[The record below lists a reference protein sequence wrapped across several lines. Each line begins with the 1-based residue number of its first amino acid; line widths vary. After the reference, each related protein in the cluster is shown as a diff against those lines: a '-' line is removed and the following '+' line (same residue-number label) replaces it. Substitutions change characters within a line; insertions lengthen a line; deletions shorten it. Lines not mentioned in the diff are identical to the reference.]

1 MKQQK
6 AAGFGPPLQLVKK
19 SPWDFLTASAAEHFD
34 FIKMLLR
41 PKSLFFRL
49 FCGGLLDH
57 ENTAMP
63 LPEAEE
69 GIAVFPQPHHLAER

>member
-1 MKQQK
+1 M
-6 AAGFGPPLQLVKK
+6 
-19 SPWDFLTASAAEHFD
+19 TASAAEYFD
-34 FIKMLLR
+34 FFKIQLR
-41 PKSLFFRL
+41 PKSLIFRL
-49 FCGGLLDH
+49 FGGGLLYH